1 MNWRGIFAN
10 AIGRMAALT
19 IALLWF
25 MAPGVAT
32 CAARPEPGHPPT
44 VQKAPSQHFL
54 RYPGVIA
61 AQVRPRGAFLGD
73 RENESQLHP
82 LWFFAGVYVLAG
94 LVFGALCAQLALHR
108 GLNSMGWFTAG
119 FLFNLFGYVAMLL
132 LPSGKTRSPNRIP
145 RGLGKF
151 HATASPVTCA
161 KCGAEYH
168 PTARKCAGCGL
179 ELRPAVESE
188 VTRIGL
194 GEPYVKHK

>member
-1 MNWRGIFAN
+1 MNWRSIFAH
-10 AIGRMAALT
+10 AVGRMAALT
-19 IALLWF
+19 IALLCF

-32 CAARPEPGHPPT
+32 SAKSQEPGHRAT
-44 VQKAPSQHFL
+44 VDSAPSQPFL
-54 RYPGVIA
+54 RYPRLIV
-61 AQVRPRGAFLGD
+61 AQIRPRGAFLGD
-73 RENESQLHP
+73 RENNSQLHP
-82 LWFFAGVYVLAG
+82 LWFIAGVYVLAG

-108 GLNSMGWFTAG
+108 GLNSTGWFAAG

-132 LPSGKTRSPNRIP
+132 LPGAKIRSPDRIP

-151 HATASPVTCA
+151 HATASPVTCT
-161 KCGAEYH
+161 KCGAEHH
-168 PTARKCAGCGL
+168 PTAKKCAGCGL

>member
-1 MNWRGIFAN
+1 MNWMRRFAQ
-10 AIGRMAALT
+10 AVVRTAALNM
-19 IALLWF
+19 ALLWF

-32 CAARPEPGHPPT
+32 SADSPEPGHPAT
-44 VQKAPSQHFL
+44 VDNAPSKPFL
-54 RYPGVIA
+54 RYPQVIV
-61 AQVRPRGAFLGD
+61 AQTRPRGAFLGD
-73 RENESQLHP
+73 REDNSQLHP

-108 GLNSMGWFTAG
+108 GLNSMGWFAAG
-119 FLFNLFGYVAMLL
+119 FLFNAFGYVAMLIA
-132 LPSGKTRSPNRIP
+132 PGGKTRSPDRIP

-151 HATASPVTCA
+151 HATASPIKCTN
-161 KCGAEYH
+161 CGAKHH